1 MCAASV
7 VMTQHLTWLS
17 RLKSMA
23 KAEDFPNGINSVS
36 VPKVS
41 LQIGGYLQ
49 LSTQIGQRSWL
60 GAQLHNNPMTTT
72 SLQD

>member
-23 KAEDFPNGINSVS
+23 KAKDFSNGINSVS
-36 VPKVS
+36 VPKIK
-41 LQIGGYLQ
+41 LQIGGFLQ
-49 LSTQIGQRSWL
+49 
-60 GAQLHNNPMTTT
+60 
-72 SLQD
+72 